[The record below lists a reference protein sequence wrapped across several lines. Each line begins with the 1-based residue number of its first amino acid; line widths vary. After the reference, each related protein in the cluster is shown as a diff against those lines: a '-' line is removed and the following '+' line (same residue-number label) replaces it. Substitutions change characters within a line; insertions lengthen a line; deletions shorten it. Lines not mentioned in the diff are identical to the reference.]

1 MQTYFVFS
9 RGKIKFFYDCKINLK
24 IKGIKDYENLST
36 VVIIKNLNNE
46 DEDELAEFEFDSSDS
61 KSSSK
66 SYPLVQNF
74 KSVKSDIES
83 DIRKIF
89 DEMKAQYSK

>member
-1 MQTYFVFS
+1 M
-9 RGKIKFFYDCKINLK
+9 
-24 IKGIKDYENLST
+24 
-36 VVIIKNLNNE
+36 NNE

-66 SYPLVQNF
+66 RYPLVQNF

>member
-1 MQTYFVFS
+1 M
-9 RGKIKFFYDCKINLK
+9 
-24 IKGIKDYENLST
+24 
-36 VVIIKNLNNE
+36 NNE

-66 SYPLVQNF
+66 RYPLVQNF
-74 KSVKSDIES
+74 KSVKSDVES

-89 DEMKAQYSK
+89 DEMKAQYSKWITNFYQISSLFIKIEFIIFKYSI

>member
-1 MQTYFVFS
+1 M
-9 RGKIKFFYDCKINLK
+9 
-24 IKGIKDYENLST
+24 
-36 VVIIKNLNNE
+36 NNE
-46 DEDELAEFEFDSSDS
+46 DEDELAEYEFDSSDS

-74 KSVKSDIES
+74 KSVKSEIES

-89 DEMKAQYSK
+89 DEMKVQFSK